1 MNLDLLRSFFLIA
14 EHGSL
19 NRAAER
25 LRVSQSTLTRQMH
38 ALEHDVGG
46 RLFER
51 RSTGVALTGTGNALL
66 RSARPALETLDHALA
81 EARRLARGQSERL
94 RIGYI
99 MSAAADYVNPALAVL
114 RREHPEVKV
123 KLLDLSPGEQIAAL
137 RQGELDLAF
146 LSDVSAGFSREFYVR
161 RIASLPVLAALPLH
175 HPLAAEPGVAL
186 RALRNEL
193 FVGAR
198 EADMPGH
205 NRWIEQACRK
215 AGFRPRFLGDSDSLT
230 HALSLVVSDGAV
242 ALVPDHVTRT
252 RAPGVAFLPLTD
264 SAVRCDLLMAWQ
276 RGKVSAPVRS
286 LLAHCTLQADR
297 RGRDPVES

>member
-46 RLFER
+46 KLFER

-146 LSDVSAGFSREFYVR
+146 LSDVSAGFAREFYVR
-161 RIASLPVLAALPLH
+161 RIASLPVFAALPEH
-175 HPLAAEPGVAL
+175 HPLAAPRSLALAAL
-186 RALRNEL
+186 RDEV

-198 EADMPGH
+198 ETDMPGH
-205 NRWIEQACRK
+205 NRWLEKACRA
-215 AGFRPRFLGDSDSLT
+215 AGFRPRFLADADSLA
-230 HALSLVVSDGAV
+230 HALSLVVSDGAI
-242 ALVPDHVTRT
+242 ALVPEHVSRSP
-252 RAPGVAFLPLTD
+252 APGLVFRPLAGTPT
-264 SAVRCDLLMAWQ
+264 RWDLLMAWQ

-286 LLAHCTLQADR
+286 LLAHCTLQAER